1 VDLNNLQQIAEGLLN
16 RIDFGW
22 TFLLLSVRYLVFFL
36 LVPGIGGGFM
46 GLALR
51 YPATLVMALVSVRVD
66 NLALVPNHAGD
77 MVVQMV
83 AEAILGACIGM
94 VPLLVVAGAQIAGHL
109 ASGTM
114 GLNGQ
119 QLFDPTTQANL
130 PDLARIYSDIAVM
143 IFLMVG
149 GHYVMISELSGV
161 NANFRPGMFLL
172 TEQGLEAILLQS
184 GRLLQSG
191 CLIAA
196 PVIVALLLTNFVMA
210 LISKAVPSLNIF
222 VISFPITIGVGFA
235 ISILAIP
242 EVGYLLQ
249 REFNA
254 LPDVVTRITR

>member
-1 VDLNNLQQIAEGLLN
+1 
-16 RIDFGW
+16 
-22 TFLLLSVRYLVFFL
+22 
-36 LVPGIGGGFM
+36 
-46 GLALR
+46 
-51 YPATLVMALVSVRVD
+51 
-66 NLALVPNHAGD
+66 
-77 MVVQMV
+77 
-83 AEAILGACIGM
+83 
-94 VPLLVVAGAQIAGHL
+94 
-109 ASGTM
+109 M